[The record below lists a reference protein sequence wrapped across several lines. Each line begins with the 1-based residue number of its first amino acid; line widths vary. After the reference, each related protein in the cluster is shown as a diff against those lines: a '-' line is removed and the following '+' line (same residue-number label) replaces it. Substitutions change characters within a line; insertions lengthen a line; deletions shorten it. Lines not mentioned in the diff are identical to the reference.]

1 MVAQKEPE
9 EEKGSPEKEQQT
21 KAPLPATTRKKK
33 SGARSPKP
41 DYIVGIGGSAGGL
54 EALEAFFHAMPA
66 DEGLAFVLIVH
77 LDPTHKSITD
87 ELIQR
92 CTTLKVTEAKDN
104 TAVEPNAVYII
115 PPGKNL
121 SLLNGTIQL
130 MSVTGTQGV
139 RMPIDYFFR
148 SLAKDRREKSIGI
161 ILSGMGTDGT
171 LGLRAIQE
179 VGGMTMVQNP
189 ESAKFDS
196 MPRSAIKNG
205 LVDFSLAPEKMPE
218 ALISYIRKSPAV
230 ISQKALERTE
240 LTKLQKIF
248 VLVRDQTGND
258 FSEYKDSSVLRR
270 VERRMSITSM
280 DDMEDYVEL
289 LQNNPAEID
298 LLFKELIIG
307 VTNFF
312 RDPEAF
318 EHLKA
323 AIIRKLREHSRNQTI
338 FRAWCPGCA
347 TGEEAFSVAILIW
360 ECLEECN
367 LLGSMRVQIYATD
380 IGSDGIEYARKGRY
394 PKNIAADVSASRLKR
409 WFIEEGD
416 SYVVG
421 KEIRESVIFAVQNII
436 SDPPFTRLDLICCRN
451 LLIYFTASLQ
461 KKIFP
466 LFHYALLPHGIL
478 FMGTSE
484 SLNSNDGLFT
494 TLNAKWKIFE
504 RSEAAV
510 RPLPG
515 STPAFGFV
523 PVLHGNLARVSSPEA
538 GEKVPDLIR
547 TILLEH
553 YTPPS
558 VLVTKDGDIVYFN
571 GKTGKYLEPAP
582 GRPNMN
588 IFSMMQDDFSFE
600 FGTSFHHAL
609 QEWEKVTVQ
618 GLHTD
623 TWGQDQYFDLII
635 HPITGY
641 KALEGLILIVFRD
654 LPPKPKRR
662 QAQKTPE
669 GAERVASDI
678 EEELRKLKLHLAGV
692 LEDKQTKEE
701 ELKTMN
707 EELQSSNEELQS
719 TNEELSTSKEEMQ
732 SLNEELRTVNAELES
747 KNNELGKVNADIRNL
762 LNSTDIGTL
771 FLDKDMRITQFTPKI
786 LPLYNLLDSD
796 IDRPLSDIVTTLAYD
811 HVIEDARQVF
821 DTLIVQEKNVKTKD
835 GVWYFMRIV
844 PYKTQDNK
852 IEGVVITFTN
862 ITAARRTET
871 PRKKAGPKR

>member
-1 MVAQKEPE
+1 MVTKKGSKGKKGRPE
-9 EEKGSPEKEQQT
+9 EEPQA
-21 KAPLPATTRKKK
+21 KAPLPATTRKKQPEK
-33 SGARSPKP
+33 KSPKP
-41 DYIVGIGGSAGGL
+41 EYIVGIGGSAGGL
-54 EALEAFFHAMPA
+54 EALETFFRAMPVN
-66 DEGLAFVLIVH
+66 EGLAFVLIIH

-87 ELIQR
+87 ELLQR
-92 CTTLKVTEAKDN
+92 CTTLKVSEAVDN
-104 TAVEPNAVYII
+104 MAIEPNAVYII

-121 SLLNGTIQL
+121 SILNGTIQL
-130 MSVTGTQGV
+130 MNVTVTHGM

-148 SLAKDRREKSIGI
+148 SLAKDQKEKSIGI

-171 LGLRAIQE
+171 LGMRAIQE
-179 VGGMTMVQNP
+179 VGGMTIVQDP
-189 ESAKFDS
+189 TSAKFDS

-205 LVDFSLAPEKMPE
+205 LVDFSLTPEKMPE
-218 ALISYIRKSPAV
+218 ILVRYIRKSPAI
-230 ISQKALERTE
+230 ISKISLEKTE

-248 VLVRDQTGND
+248 VLVRDRTGND
-258 FSEYKDSSVLRR
+258 FSEYKNSSILRR
-270 VERRMSITSM
+270 VERRMSLKSI
-280 DDMEDYVEL
+280 DDMADYVDL
-289 LQNNPAEID
+289 LQNNPEEVD

-318 EHLKA
+318 VHLKA
-323 AIIRKLREHSRNQTI
+323 SIIKKLKEYPPHQSI

-347 TGEEAFSVAILIW
+347 TGEEAFSIAILVR

-367 LLGSMRVQIYATD
+367 LSHQIRVQIYATD
-380 IGSDGIEYARKGRY
+380 IGNDGIEYARKGRY
-394 PKNIAADVSASRLKR
+394 PKNIAADISTARLKR
-409 WFIEEGD
+409 WFIDEGD
-416 SYVVG
+416 SYVVC

-451 LLIYFTASLQ
+451 LLIYFTTVLQ

-466 LFHYALLPHGIL
+466 MFHYALLPHGIL
-478 FMGTSE
+478 FVGTSE
-484 SLNSNDGLFT
+484 SLNCDEELFL
-494 TLNAKWKIFE
+494 TLNVKWKIFE
-504 RSEAAV
+504 RSEVATK
-510 RPLPG
+510 LPG
-515 STPAFGFV
+515 TPPAFGFG
-523 PVLHGNLARVSSPEA
+523 PVSHTYLARVPYREVE
-538 GEKVPDLIR
+538 EKVPDLIG
-547 TILLEH
+547 TMLLEH
-553 YTPPS
+553 YTPAS
-558 VLVTKDGDIVYFN
+558 VLVTKDGDIVYFS
-571 GKTGKYLEPAP
+571 GKTGKYLEPAS
-582 GRPNMN
+582 GRPNIN
-588 IFSMMQDDFSFE
+588 IFSMMQGDFSFE
-600 FGTSFHHAL
+600 FGTAFHQAL
-609 QEWEKVTVQ
+609 QEWEKVTVH

-623 TWGQDQYFDLII
+623 TLGQDQYFDLTI

-641 KALEGLILIVFRD
+641 KALEGLILIVFSE

-662 QAQKTPE
+662 QSRKTPGGTQGVSSE
-669 GAERVASDI
+669 V
-678 EEELRKLKLHLAGV
+678 EEELRKLRLHLAGV

-762 LNSTDIGTL
+762 LNSTDIATL
-771 FLDKDMRITQFTPKI
+771 FLDKDMRITQFTPRI
-786 LPLYNLLDSD
+786 LSLYNLIDAD
-796 IDRPLSDIVTTLAYD
+796 IDRPLSDIVTTLTYD

-821 DTLIVQEKNVKTKD
+821 DTLIILEKNVKTKD

-862 ITAARRTET
+862 ITAAQGMDT
-871 PRKKAGPKR
+871 PQKKPKSK

>member
-1 MVAQKEPE
+1 MVKKETSTQKGGRP
-9 EEKGSPEKEQQT
+9 KKEQQT

-33 SGARSPKP
+33 PVDKSPEP
-41 DYIVGIGGSAGGL
+41 EYIVGIGGSAGGL
-54 EALEAFFHAMPA
+54 EALETFFRAMPV

-77 LDPTHKSITD
+77 LDPAHKSITD

-92 CTTLKVTEAKDN
+92 CTTLKVSEARDN
-104 TAVEPNAVYII
+104 MAIEPNAVYII

-121 SLLNGTIQL
+121 SILNGRIQL
-130 MSVTGTQGV
+130 MNVTAKHGV
-139 RMPIDYFFR
+139 KMPIDYFFR
-148 SLAKDRREKSIGI
+148 SLAKDQKEKSIGI

-179 VGGMTMVQNP
+179 VGGMTMVQDP
-189 ESAKFDS
+189 ISAKFDS

-205 LVDFSLAPEKMPE
+205 LVDFSLSPEKMPE
-218 ALISYIRKSPAV
+218 VLVSYIRKSPAI
-230 ISQKALERTE
+230 ISKKALERTE

-248 VLVRDQTGND
+248 VLVRDRTGND
-258 FSEYKDSSVLRR
+258 FSEYKNSSILRR
-270 VERRMSITSM
+270 VERRMSLKSI
-280 DDMEDYVEL
+280 DDMADYVDL
-289 LQNNPAEID
+289 LQDNPEEVD

-312 RDPEAF
+312 RDPDAF
-318 EHLKA
+318 VHLKA
-323 AIIRKLREHSRNQTI
+323 GIIKKLKEYPPHQSI

-347 TGEEAFSVAILIW
+347 TGEEAFSIAILVR

-367 LLGSMRVQIYATD
+367 LSNHVRVQIYATD
-380 IGSDGIEYARKGRY
+380 IGNDGIEYARKGRY
-394 PKNIAADVSASRLKR
+394 PKNIAADVSAARLKR
-409 WFIEEGD
+409 WFVDEGD
-416 SYVVG
+416 SYVVC

-451 LLIYFTASLQ
+451 LLIYFTTGLQ

-466 LFHYALLPHGIL
+466 LFYYALLPHGIL
-478 FMGTSE
+478 FVGTSE
-484 SLNSNDGLFT
+484 SLNCDDELFL
-494 TLNAKWKIFE
+494 TLNVKWKIFE
-504 RSEAAV
+504 RSEAATK
-510 RPLPG
+510 LPG
-515 STPAFGFV
+515 AMPAFGFA
-523 PVLHGNLARVSSPEA
+523 PVSHTYLARVPYQEVE
-538 GEKVPDLIR
+538 EKVPDLIGAM
-547 TILLEH
+547 LLEH
-553 YTPPS
+553 YTPAS
-558 VLVTKDGDIVYFN
+558 VLVTKDGDIVYFS
-571 GKTGKYLEPAP
+571 GKTGKYLEPAV
-582 GRPNMN
+582 GRPNIN
-588 IFSMMQDDFSFE
+588 IFSMMQGDFSFE
-600 FGTSFHHAL
+600 FGTAFHQAL
-609 QEWEKVTVQ
+609 QEWEKVTVR

-623 TWGQDQYFDLII
+623 TLGQDQYFDLTV

-641 KALEGLILIVFRD
+641 KALEGLILIVFSD

-662 QAQKTPE
+662 QARKTPE
-669 GAERVASDI
+669 GTQGVSSEL
-678 EEELRKLKLHLAGV
+678 EEELRKLRLHLAGV

-762 LNSTDIGTL
+762 LNSTDIATL
-771 FLDKDMRITQFTPKI
+771 FLDKDLRITQYTPRI
-786 LPLYNLLDSD
+786 LPLFNLIDSD

-821 DTLIVQEKNVKTKD
+821 DTLIIQEKNVVTRD
-835 GVWYFMRIV
+835 GVRYFMRIV

-862 ITAARRTET
+862 ITTARGID
-871 PRKKAGPKR
+871 PPQKKAEPKK

>member
-1 MVAQKEPE
+1 MVTKKESTEKKGRPVQENHAPAPLRATTHKKEPG
-9 EEKGSPEKEQQT
+9 KKPPPTPE
-21 KAPLPATTRKKK
+21 
-33 SGARSPKP
+33 
-41 DYIVGIGGSAGGL
+41 YIIGIGGSAGGL
-54 EALEAFFHAMPA
+54 EALETFFHNMPA

-77 LDPTHKSITD
+77 LDPAHKSITD

-92 CTTLKVTEAKDN
+92 CTTMKVSEAED
-104 TAVEPNAVYII
+104 TMVIEPNAVYII

-121 SLLNGTIQL
+121 SILNGTIQL
-130 MSVTGTQGV
+130 MNIAGTQGV

-148 SLAKDRREKSIGI
+148 SLAKDQKEKSIGI

-179 VGGMTMVQNP
+179 VGGMTMVQDP
-189 ESAKFDS
+189 ASAKFDS
-196 MPRSAIKNG
+196 MPRSAIRNG
-205 LVDFSLAPEKMPE
+205 LIDFSLTPEKMPE
-218 ALISYIRKSPAV
+218 ALVSYIRKSPA
-230 ISQKALERTE
+230 IITEKALERTE

-248 VLVRDQTGND
+248 VLVRDRTGND
-258 FSEYKDSSVLRR
+258 FSEYKNSSIRRR
-270 VERRMSITSM
+270 VERRMSLKSI
-280 DDMEDYVEL
+280 DDMADYVDL
-289 LQNNPAEID
+289 LQNNPEEID

-318 EHLKA
+318 VHLKA
-323 AIIRKLREHSRNQTI
+323 GIIRKLKDSSPHQTI

-347 TGEEAFSVAILIW
+347 TGEEAFSIAILVR

-367 LLGSMRVQIYATD
+367 LSNHVRIQIYATD
-380 IGSDGIEYARKGRY
+380 IGNDAIEYARKGRY
-394 PKNIAADVSASRLKR
+394 PKNIAADVSADRLKR
-409 WFIEEGD
+409 WFVDEGD
-416 SYVVG
+416 SYVVC

-451 LLIYFTASLQ
+451 LLIYFTTGLQ
-461 KKIFP
+461 RKIFP
-466 LFHYALLPHGIL
+466 LFYYALLPHGIL
-478 FMGTSE
+478 FIGTSE
-484 SLNSNDGLFT
+484 SLNCDEELFS

-504 RSEAAV
+504 RSATAQNF
-510 RPLPG
+510 PG
-515 STPAFGFV
+515 TTPAFGFT
-523 PVLHGNLARVSSPEA
+523 PVMHGALPRVSYQEVE
-538 GEKVPDLIR
+538 EKVPDLIR

-553 YTPPS
+553 YTPAS

-571 GKTGKYLEPAP
+571 GKTGKYLEPAV
-582 GRPNMN
+582 GRPNLN
-588 IFSMMQDDFSFE
+588 IFSMMQDDYSFE
-600 FGTSFHHAL
+600 FGTAFHQAL
-609 QEWEKVTVQ
+609 QEWEKVTVH

-623 TWGQDQYFDLII
+623 VSGLDQHFDLTI

-654 LPPKPKRR
+654 LPPKSKRR
-662 QAQKTPE
+662 QARKTPE
-669 GAERVASDI
+669 GTESGSYGL

-701 ELKTMN
+701 ELRTIN

-762 LNSTDIGTL
+762 LNSTDIATL
-771 FLDKDMRITQFTPKI
+771 FLDKDLRITQFTPRI
-786 LPLYNLLDSD
+786 LPLYNLIDSD
-796 IDRPLSDIVTTLAYD
+796 IDRPLSDIVTTLDYD

-821 DTLIVQEKNVKTKD
+821 DTLIIQEKNVKTKD
-835 GVWYFMRIV
+835 GVRYFMRIV

-862 ITAARRTET
+862 ITAAHGMGI
-871 PRKKAGPKR
+871 PQKKPGSKK